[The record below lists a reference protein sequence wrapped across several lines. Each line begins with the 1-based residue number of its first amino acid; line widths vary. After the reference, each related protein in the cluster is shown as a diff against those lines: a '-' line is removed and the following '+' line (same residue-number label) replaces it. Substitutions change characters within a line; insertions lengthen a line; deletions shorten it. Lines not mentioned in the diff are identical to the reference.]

1 MARILAAAAT
11 LTLLPAQAGAQTF
24 GPPSSESPVLVGD
37 LTAGAFVVTVV
48 MAIFAIGVVVK
59 VSDLEHRHR
68 EAVVALQIRLSRAL
82 SMDPVLG
89 RLPVTA
95 SVHWRFWR
103 RSPVTIT
110 LSGQVPTP
118 TLREG
123 AIALVTREA
132 ADSGIRFRVEDRV
145 DVDAPVLS
153 HAA

>member
-1 MARILAAAAT
+1 MARILAAAST
-11 LTLLPAQAGAQTF
+11 LTLFATLARAQTSGF
-24 GPPSSESPVLVGD
+24 PSSEAPVLAGD
-37 LTAGAFVVTVV
+37 LSLGAFVVTVV

-68 EAVVALQIRLSRAL
+68 EAVAALQIRLGRAL
-82 SMDPVLG
+82 SMDPVFG
-89 RLPVTA
+89 YLPVTA
-95 SVHWRFWR
+95 SVRARFWSR
-103 RSPVTIT
+103 CPVTIT
-110 LSGQVPTP
+110 LSGQMPTP

-123 AIALVTREA
+123 AVALVTREA